1 MVCQKERRTT
11 ELSSPAKRGLHPPRS
26 VLESGELESPLVVCD
41 CFRQFGRV
49 QVQVDVNQVG
59 EQPLGVPTV
68 LFRILHLQIAALGTW
83 EEQSVDN

>member
-1 MVCQKERRTT
+1 M
-11 ELSSPAKRGLHPPRS
+11 
-26 VLESGELESPLVVCD
+26 
-41 CFRQFGRV
+41 
-49 QVQVDVNQVG
+49 QVNVDQVG